1 MSLHSFRSLY
11 VRRESEISVEDDTV
25 EQSPKLG
32 QAKKA
37 EEVALVRR
45 QTLERKVST
54 VG

>member
-1 MSLHSFRSLY
+1 MMVALFRSLY
-11 VRRESEISVEDDTV
+11 ARRESETRVEEDTV

-45 QTLERKVST
+45 QTMERKVSI

>member
-1 MSLHSFRSLY
+1 MMIALFRSRY
-11 VRRESEISVEDDTV
+11 ARRESEIGVQEDTV

-45 QTLERKVST
+45 QTLERKVSM